1 MARILVAEKIADSGL
16 DRLKA
21 AGHEVDIQLGLTP
34 EELTDAIV
42 GAHALIIRSATTA
55 TREIIEAGSD
65 LVVIGRAGVGLD
77 NVDTPAATEQGVMV
91 CNAPTSNIVSA
102 AEQTMAMILAS
113 ARNTAQAHA
122 ALTDGRWERS
132 QWVGVELQ
140 EKTLGIVGLGQIG
153 KLVATR
159 AAAFDMKLLAYD
171 PFISAEGAESVGA
184 ELIATL
190 EEMVQRC
197 DFLTLHVAK
206 TPETLGMIN
215 AELLAHANPELRIIN
230 VARGGIINEADLAEA
245 VTNGVIAG
253 AAIDVFENEPV
264 TDSPLFSVPQI
275 VVNPHLGASTREA
288 QVRAGETIAEQVELA
303 LAGDFVPFAVN
314 LAAKGASET
323 TRPFLPLCE
332 ELGALF
338 AGLGGHS
345 DKLEVEFAGEIGR
358 YENQLGTLAVIKG
371 YLGALTDES
380 VSFVNGFVLAD
391 GLGITVETSNVSV
404 PHNYINSVTVR
415 SADHALT
422 GTLMGLEAQMRIVEL
437 DGHGVDLPPA
447 NHLTV
452 VWNEDRPGMIGNIAG
467 IMGAAGINI
476 DNMNVG
482 QTPNGPSLMVLQTS
496 VAVPDEV
503 ADSIVD
509 IPGISNVRRLR

>member
-16 DRLKA
+16 DRLRA
-21 AGHEVDIQLGLTP
+21 AGHEVDIQVGLTP
-34 EELTDAIV
+34 EELAEAIV
-42 GAHALIIRSATTA
+42 GAQALIIRSATKA
-55 TREIIEAGSD
+55 TREIIEAATD

-77 NVDTPAATEQGVMV
+77 NVDTPAATERGVMV

-122 ALTDGRWERS
+122 ALTAGRWERAK
-132 QWVGVELQ
+132 WVGVELQ
-140 EKTLGIVGLGQIG
+140 EKTLGVVGLGQIG
-153 KLVATR
+153 KLVAKR

-171 PFISAEGAESVGA
+171 PFISAEGAEGVGA
-184 ELIATL
+184 ELVTSL

-197 DFLTLHVAK
+197 DFLTLHVAR
-206 TPETLGMIN
+206 TPDTIGMIN

-230 VARGGIINEADLAEA
+230 VARGGIVNEADLAAA
-245 VTNGVIAG
+245 VRNGVIAG

-264 TDSPLFSVPQI
+264 TESPLFDEPRI
-275 VVNPHLGASTREA
+275 VVNPHLGASTKEA
-288 QVRAGETIAEQVELA
+288 QLRAGETIAEQVELA

-314 LAAKGASET
+314 LAAKDASET

-338 AGLGGHS
+338 AGLGGHT

-358 YENQLGTLAVIKG
+358 YENQLGTLGVLKG

-380 VSFVNGFVLAD
+380 VSFVNGFVLAEAH
-391 GLGITVETSNVSV
+391 GVTVETSNVAV
-404 PHNYINSVTVR
+404 PHDYLNSVTVR
-415 SADHALT
+415 SADHELT
-422 GTLMGLEAQMRIVEL
+422 GSLMGLEAQMRIVEL

-447 NHLTV
+447 DHLTV

-467 IMGAAGINI
+467 IIGEAGINI
-476 DNMNVG
+476 ENMNVG
-482 QTPNGPSLMVLQTS
+482 QTPNGPSLMVLQTDQ
-496 VAVPDEV
+496 AVPEDV
-503 ADSIVD
+503 ANAIVD
-509 IPGISNVRRLR
+509 VAGISNVSRLR